1 MPAGNYSTPATVQ
14 QICLVLYTVL
24 LGLGRKKHSINFFPS
39 AKHYSK
45 MDLLDSIMKSMD
57 KPPSLSQKEKKI
69 QRAKKEFLQ
78 KQQEKEK
85 ESMSKF
91 NTQVLD
97 QISAFINDA
106 NAKKLTY
113 EPMDKIHRTAIHE
126 IVENAGLLS
135 YSFGQEGES
144 RYVMVFKKEFPPSE
158 EELAA
163 YRRGEEYDPSAKKDN
178 TDIDDHQEED
188 KIKDSKPKRDYR
200 EKYMK
205 IVGKESG
212 IEAAKIT
219 VPNENFG
226 FVPSSNKRDQRS
238 IEETLNEI
246 RSRKRSKKETD
257 AKNEGEDSGEQK
269 Q

>member
-1 MPAGNYSTPATVQ
+1 
-14 QICLVLYTVL
+14 
-24 LGLGRKKHSINFFPS
+24 
-39 AKHYSK
+39 

-97 QISAFINDA
+97 QISVFINDA

-163 YRRGEEYDPSAKKDN
+163 YRRGEVITNFLYYYEIAKKDN